1 MRITLSSVFV
11 DDQAKAQKFYT
22 EVLGFVT
29 KVDMPMGGGARWLT
43 VVSKDDPEGVQLLLE
58 PNQHPAATTFQKAI
72 FADGIPATSFATL
85 DIQKDFERMSALGV
99 VFRQKPTPAGPVL
112 TALFEDTCGNLISM
126 HQML

>member
-22 EVLGFVT
+22 EVLGFET

-72 FADGIPATSFATL
+72 FADGIPATSFATT
-85 DIQKDFERMSALGV
+85 DIQKDYERMTALGV

>member
-29 KVDMPMGGGARWLT
+29 KVDMPLGGGARWLT
-43 VVSKDDPEGVQLLLE
+43 VVSPDDPEGVQLLLE

-72 FADGIPATSFATL
+72 FADGIPATSFNTA
-85 DIQKDFERMSALGV
+85 DIQKDYERMSALGV

-126 HQML
+126 HQLL